1 MKKNLSV
8 FFRQGLAA
16 SVGGPVILAIV
27 YLSLGAAGT
36 VESLPVERIA
46 GEIFTSALLAFIAGG
61 VSVVYQIDRLSLAV
75 QLNHRIKDDSVLLM
89 VEIFLKKHLH
99 RSHDCI
105 LVHDH
110 GADNRLLG
118 FETVRHD
125 PLDQCLL
132 QATSSYPST
141 T

>member
-61 VSVVYQIDRLSLAV
+61 VSVVYQIDRLSLLSATLLHGAALYLDYILFYLLNGWIPRQPASVAV
-75 QLNHRIKDDSVLLM
+75 FTG
-89 VEIFLKKHLH
+89 IFLALYAVVWLIIY
-99 RSHDCI
+99 CI
-105 LVHDH
+105 IRRRVAGL
-110 GADNRLLG
+110 NRRLSA
-118 FETVRHD
+118 
-125 PLDQCLL
+125 Q
-132 QATSSYPST
+132 
-141 T
+141 